1 MLFDDHGRVLVV
13 KPTYKPGWG
22 LPGGVIEEGESPLAA
37 CVRELREELGIA
49 PVLGPL
55 AGVDWIPPRPGRDE
69 ANVFVF
75 AGRIRDELLPAIRLP
90 ADELSAWQFVG
101 MLRFRELMAPRIA
114 RRIEVC
120 RRAHD
125 VGRVA
130 YMEFGYEVLP
140 VPSGTH

>member
-1 MLFDDHGRVLVV
+1 MLFDDRGRILIVE
-13 KPTYKPGWG
+13 PTYKPGWG

-55 AGVDWIPPRPGRDE
+55 AGVDWIPPRSGRDDS
-69 ANVFVF
+69 NVFVF
-75 AGRIRDELLPAIRLP
+75 AGRIPDEMIPAIRLP
-90 ADELSAWQFVG
+90 ADELSACQFVDR
-101 MLRFRELMAPRIA
+101 LRFRELMAPHIA

-125 VGRVA
+125 AGRVA
-130 YMEFGYEVLP
+130 YLEFGCEVMP
-140 VPSGTH
+140 APSDPR